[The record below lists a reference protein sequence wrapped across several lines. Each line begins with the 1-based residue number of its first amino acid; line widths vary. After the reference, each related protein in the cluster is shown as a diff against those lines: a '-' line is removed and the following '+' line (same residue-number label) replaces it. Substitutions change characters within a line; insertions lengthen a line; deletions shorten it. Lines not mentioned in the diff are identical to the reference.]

1 MVISV
6 GGLRSQRTDEEGVL
20 NVEGARMV
28 VRAGSMDSLDCP
40 QSESMT
46 YAELGSARNAMA
58 CCSLCLCSLV
68 QLCTVSR
75 SDGGI
80 FDRWGASGSCWICR
94 QTFEAPSVWSL
105 PEHLESVVPLDEGGG
120 LRLCSSAGS
129 TVRFTVRSARGC
141 SC

>member
-6 GGLRSQRTDEEGVL
+6 DGLRSQRTDEEGVL

-40 QSESMT
+40 QSEPMT

-80 FDRWGASGSCWICR
+80 FDRWGASGVAGYVGR
-94 QTFEAPSVWSL
+94 R
-105 PEHLESVVPLDEGGG
+105 
-120 LRLCSSAGS
+120 LRLPVSGMYHC
-129 TVRFTVRSARGC
+129 
-141 SC
+141 

>member
-6 GGLRSQRTDEEGVL
+6 GVLRSQRTDEEGVL

-46 YAELGSARNAMA
+46 YAEIGSARNAMA

-94 QTFEAPSVWSL
+94 QTFEAPSVWR
-105 PEHLESVVPLDEGGG
+105 VPLLKYKHDHLVHYRTLSG
-120 LRLCSSAGS
+120 RSPSTWSPLCP
-129 TVRFTVRSARGC
+129 
-141 SC
+141 